1 MHINRNVKGLDVQA
15 LQVTINSI
23 SMGLDLDRSDLS
35 KVAIEEM
42 EKKIMQDFPR
52 FMKLDLA
59 NVIGAFLKLSYVP
72 RDILNELN

>member
-1 MHINRNVKGLDVQA
+1 
-15 LQVTINSI
+15 
-23 SMGLDLDRSDLS
+23 MGLDLDRSELS
-35 KVAIEEM
+35 KIAIEEM
-42 EKKIMQDFPR
+42 ERKVMQDFPR